1 MTIENTESRKA
12 RRVLLWIYGLAFLYF
27 VVKLVYYV
35 LYVGS
40 FPDQRA
46 HTSYLIEMTR
56 NPSLLPD
63 FASIPMYTVYRWN
76 GLTEYMSQLVGEVN
90 YLGHPSLYYLLMS
103 QAGAVHFWADG
114 EITVDYL
121 RISIWNIVLTGIA
134 LAIAY
139 RLGYKYLKSRSPVV
153 HGLYAAAIATLPEL
167 GYVGGSVNNDNLA
180 FLAFVIFSAGILRY
194 REEKA
199 DLKTYLLIGVGF
211 LLGSF
216 SKLTTALI
224 MLIMLVAILIMSI
237 VRTKSLKLIANKW
250 FLITLP
256 CYLLFLVYEILIYR
270 KYGGWQPSLSLIAP
284 EYYKTTVYYVAPEY
298 RTPMTLW
305 QYFRRFLGGIGYSW
319 SSLYGHSPSV
329 NRIMNLRVLGVIFWI
344 PVGVTLVTA
353 VARCVRRKADCVSL
367 PAAAAFLGTL
377 AYHFYTG
384 WTGFL
389 KNGYANGMQAR
400 YYLALIVPFA
410 FVMCEALPPL
420 FRTKKAKTIGTVL
433 ALLLIACWLAGDAP
447 RLAIQFGFPA
457 Y

>member
-1 MTIENTESRKA
+1 MTIANTESWKA
-12 RRVLLWIYGLAFLYF
+12 KRILLGIYGLALLYF
-27 VVKLVYYV
+27 VVKQIYYV
-35 LYVGS
+35 VYVGGC
-40 FPDQRA
+40 PDQRA
-46 HTSYLIEMTR
+46 HTSYMIEMTR
-56 NPSLLPD
+56 NPSLMPD
-63 FASIPMYTVYRWN
+63 FASIPMYTVYRWD
-76 GLTEYMSQLVGEVN
+76 GLIEHMYQLVGEVN
-90 YLGHPSLYYLLMS
+90 YLGHPSLYYLMMA
-103 QAGAVHFWADG
+103 QAGSVQFLADG
-114 EITVDYL
+114 TVMIDYL
-121 RISIWNIVLTGIA
+121 RTSIWNIVLTAAA
-134 LAIAY
+134 LAIAF
-139 RLGYKYLKSRSPVV
+139 RLGYKHMKNRSPVI
-153 HGLYAAAIATLPEL
+153 HALYAAAIATLPEL
-167 GYVGGSVNNDNLA
+167 GYVGASINNDNLA
-180 FLAFVIFSAGILRY
+180 FLAFVIFFAGILRY
-194 REEKA
+194 REEKT

-224 MLIMLVAILIMSI
+224 MLIMLMTILIMNI

-250 FLITLP
+250 FLLTLP

-270 KYGGWQPSLSLIAP
+270 KYGGWQPGLALVAP

-298 RTPMTLW
+298 RTPMTIW
-305 QYFRRFLGGIGYSW
+305 QYLRRFIGGIGYSW
-319 SSLYGHSPSV
+319 SSLYGHSPTV
-329 NRIMNLRVLGVIFWI
+329 NQIMNLRYGGIIYWI
-344 PVGVTLVTA
+344 PVGAAMITA
-353 VARCVRRKADCVSL
+353 VVRCVRRKADCVSL